1 MKWDKVLSGH
11 VSFSKEMS
19 IPLHSFHA
27 LAEDKCENP
36 DVQRGECKFH
46 LQILCGTH
54 VSLGTSF
61 YS

>member
-27 LAEDKCENP
+27 VSEDKCENP
-36 DVQRGECKFH
+36 DVQRGEVE
-46 LQILCGTH
+46 QTG
-54 VSLGTSF
+54 V
-61 YS
+61 